1 MGQDWSIPMAVVMP
15 RRMKSGMEVD
25 VHEDRKFLK
34 LGRKYIR
41 WVKRYSN
48 KRERRE
54 GRNEARDI

>member
-1 MGQDWSIPMAVVMP
+1 
-15 RRMKSGMEVD
+15 MKSGMEVD